1 VPQAYRVP
9 APATGAT
16 GPGLLRAAQIA
27 ISHGQCPLPGIVVP
41 SSGIG
46 VDSAVKAIRTTICGQ
61 PHRNPMNTQ
70 NFTIKLSGLVSV
82 LFILAAPGLALSA
95 ASDAGS
101 IKAVATRDSPLLD
114 DPFMVSLG
122 TFLLTT
128 KTKISIDGTAG
139 NSGTVIDTKKDLG
152 FKDADR
158 FRLDATWRFAPNHK
172 LRAMYFSI
180 SQSNTRTLDR
190 DVTVGDTV
198 YPVNIEVTASNST
211 SVYELAYEYSFLRR
225 ENYEITASAGLHAV
239 DFGFSLRGVGTV
251 NGQTGQVST
260 ETASVTAPL
269 PVFGLRGLWEIAPN
283 WYLDAQAQYFALKID
298 NIDGK
303 ITDLRAGV
311 TYMIGRHWGL
321 GAGYNQFVTSV
332 GVDKNAFDG
341 ELKWN
346 YSGAQVFVTASF

>member
-1 VPQAYRVP
+1 M
-9 APATGAT
+9 
-16 GPGLLRAAQIA
+16 PGLVRSA
-27 ISHGQCPLPGIVVP
+27 
-41 SSGIG
+41 
-46 VDSAVKAIRTTICGQ
+46 DSMPVKAE
-61 PHRNPMNTQ
+61 
-70 NFTIKLSGLVSV
+70 V
-82 LFILAAPGLALSA
+82 A
-95 ASDAGS
+95 
-101 IKAVATRDSPLLD
+101 ATRDSPLLD

-128 KTKISIDGTAG
+128 KTRVSIDGTAG

-172 LRAMYFSI
+172 IRAMYFGI
-180 SQSNTRTLDR
+180 SQSNTQTLDR
-190 DVTVGDTV
+190 DITVGDTV
-198 YPVNIEVTASNST
+198 YPVNIEVTAKNST
-211 SVYELAYEYSFLRR
+211 TVYELAYEYSFLRR
-225 ENYEITASAGLHAV
+225 DNYEVTASAGLHAI

-251 NGQTGQVST
+251 NGQTGQAST

-321 GAGYNQFVTSV
+321 GAGYNRFVTTV

>member
-1 VPQAYRVP
+1 MRAICLGGKPLSKGNSMVVVVVVMQPLGAESKNNAGPAAMIFGQPQRIPMRMRNLALKL
-9 APATGAT
+9 
-16 GPGLLRAAQIA
+16 PGLA
-27 ISHGQCPLPGIVVP
+27 P
-41 SSGIG
+41 
-46 VDSAVKAIRTTICGQ
+46 
-61 PHRNPMNTQ
+61 
-70 NFTIKLSGLVSV
+70 V
-82 LFILAAPGLALSA
+82 LFILAAPVLAQSA
-95 ASDAGS
+95 DSTVVKAEVQAS
-101 IKAVATRDSPLLD
+101 RDSPLLD

-158 FRLDATWRFAPNHK
+158 FRLDTTWRFAPNHK
-172 LRAMYFSI
+172 IRAMYFSI
-180 SQSNTRTLDR
+180 SQTNTQTLDR
-190 DVTVGDTV
+190 GITVGDTV
-198 YPVNIEVTASNST
+198 YPVDVEVTAKNST

-225 ENYEITASAGLHAV
+225 ENYEVTASAGLHAV
-239 DFGFSLRGVGTV
+239 DFGFSISGNGTV
-251 NGQTGQVST
+251 NGQPVQART
-260 ETASVTAPL
+260 EAASVTAPL

-298 NIDGK
+298 NIDGR

-321 GAGYNQFVTSV
+321 GAGYNRFVTTV